1 MTLGPLACIPYL
13 RRTVDAWL
21 FALAILYMYND
32 SVVCVCVGATLGRRR
47 RSSLHFRP
55 EHRRG
60 RTPTYPRAP
69 RDLRERNDEC
79 RLRVGFVRRHPGL
92 SAGTIVR
99 SSPASS
105 RPMAGINNAR
115 HGRHSSFPTS
125 DKVHRAESGRARFPC
140 RRLCARVQ
148 SASFLLF
155 WA

>member
-1 MTLGPLACIPYL
+1 
-13 RRTVDAWL
+13 
-21 FALAILYMYND
+21 MYND
-32 SVVCVCVGATLGRRR
+32 SIVCVCVGATLGRRR

-79 RLRVGFVRRHPGL
+79 RLRVGFARQLPGW
-92 SAGTIVR
+92 
-99 SSPASS
+99 SSPANS

-140 RRLCARVQ
+140 RRLCAHVQ
-148 SASFLLF
+148 SASFLQF
-155 WA
+155 WAEGYCARQSGDIPSGQVRHPGMRRVLSPPRSK